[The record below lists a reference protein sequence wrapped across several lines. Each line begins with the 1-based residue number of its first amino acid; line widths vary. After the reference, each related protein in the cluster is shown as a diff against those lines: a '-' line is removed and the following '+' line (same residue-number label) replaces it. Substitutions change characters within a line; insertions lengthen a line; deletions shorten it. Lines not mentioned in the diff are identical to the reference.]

1 MSFLLLKKSSSR
13 SSGRT
18 ALNSFHHGNKHN
30 LSTKNLPHV
39 SSRKNQA
46 LSNDHR
52 SFSSNTITA
61 ANTRTRPPHAPGLR
75 HGETIESGSGEMQIQ
90 RLVPTTHHQQELDQV
105 TAKKQQQEGNAQNDV
120 VVSMDEGK
128 KRFVF
133 CMYAI
138 SSSCSF
144 GPPCAMAH
152 C

>member
-18 ALNSFHHGNKHN
+18 LNSFHHGNKHN
-30 LSTKNLPHV
+30 LSTKNLHHV

-75 HGETIESGSGEMQIQ
+75 HHETIESGSGEMQIQ

-105 TAKKQQQEGNAQNDV
+105 TAKKQKQQQEGNSQNDV

-128 KRFVF
+128 K
-133 CMYAI
+133 
-138 SSSCSF
+138 
-144 GPPCAMAH
+144 
-152 C
+152 